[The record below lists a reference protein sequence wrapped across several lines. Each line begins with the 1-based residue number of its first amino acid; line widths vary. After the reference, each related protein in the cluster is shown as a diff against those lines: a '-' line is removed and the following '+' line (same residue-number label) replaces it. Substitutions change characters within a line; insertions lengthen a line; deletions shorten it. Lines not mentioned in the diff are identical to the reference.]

1 MLGSVLKLAGA
12 VFLPDS
18 LAVSHVP
25 CTVVFVKITVL
36 IAEICFHANP
46 PSRRPQ
52 PHRSHLLAARG
63 DSQLT
68 WRLFGRSAER
78 MTSHGKTQVLFL
90 PI

>member
-36 IAEICFHANP
+36 IAEICFHGQP
-46 PSRRPQ
+46 PIAAASAAQEPFVGSKRR
-52 PHRSHLLAARG
+52 
-63 DSQLT
+63 
-68 WRLFGRSAER
+68 
-78 MTSHGKTQVLFL
+78 
-90 PI
+90 